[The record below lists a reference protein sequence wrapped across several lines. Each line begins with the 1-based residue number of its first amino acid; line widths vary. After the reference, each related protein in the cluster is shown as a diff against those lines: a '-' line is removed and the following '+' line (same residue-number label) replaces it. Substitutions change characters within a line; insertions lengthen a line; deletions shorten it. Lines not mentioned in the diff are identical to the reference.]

1 MNVTFPLWRIS
12 RLRMA
17 TDGQGVTALVCAQ
30 GCPLDCKLCINPD
43 SKPFLQSAD
52 RVTPKELYDKVKQDG
67 LYYTATGGGVTF
79 GGGEPLLHT
88 AFISEF
94 KKIIPS
100 EWRIYAESS
109 LFIPEQNVYEAA
121 EVVSHFFIDIKDAN
135 PEIYRAYTGQDN
147 KTVLDN
153 LKTLI
158 KSAGAEK
165 ITVRV
170 PLIPNCNTNE
180 DRKKTEELLRS
191 YGIISFDFF
200 NYRIPRPKK

>member
-1 MNVTFPLWRIS
+1 MMKTFPLWRIS

-30 GCPLDCKLCINPD
+30 GCPLDCRLCINQD
-43 SKPFLQSAD
+43 SKTFETSS
-52 RVTPKELYDKVKQDG
+52 RVTPEELYDRVKQDG

-88 AFISEF
+88 AFIAEF
-94 KKIIPS
+94 RKIIPP

-109 LFIPEQNVYEAA
+109 LFIPEKNVIEAA
-121 EVVSHFFIDIKDAN
+121 EAVSHFFIDIKDTN

-147 KTVLDN
+147 QKVLYN

-158 KSAGAEK
+158 SAAGAEK

-170 PLIPNCNTNE
+170 PLIPDFNTNE
-180 DRKKTEELLRS
+180 DRKKTELLLKE
-191 YGIISFDFF
+191 YGITNFDFF
-200 NYRIPRPKK
+200 NYKIPRPKK